1 MIYQK
6 QEELVGLDAELA
18 KRIVDRISRLEM
30 DSGQTEPVKLHWI
43 NRSYDTWMA
52 ALENKEGDVAIAVL
66 GISEDAKQRVQF
78 SDPYYTSELVLL
90 ISPTFRQEFR
100 GTEQLGG
107 AAIGVREFTAVRG
120 FVEKKFPGSTT
131 VPYKTLDDAVLALR
145 RGEVDAVVDDRNMAA
160 YSLDTVP
167 GMSHLE
173 VLPGIVGKID
183 CAVAVRKQDNDLLKL
198 VNEVI
203 AECKEEGRVAQWV
216 EEHVGERL
224 AEVEARHAKR
234 LESERHA
241 ARPRR
246 ISIRVSKAANFDFD
260 IYRLANLSFVMT
272 DQDTG
277 KSYRSSRINFQ
288 RRIAVSKAT
297 IPPGNYL
304 LTLRKFRFR
313 APVVIET
320 ADPADVKL
328 NIKLRRGAVEVVKG

>member
-30 DSGQTEPVKLHWI
+30 DSGQTEPVKLYWI
-43 NRSYDTWMA
+43 DRSYDTWMA

-90 ISPTFRQEFR
+90 ISPTFRQGFR